1 MAIFKKMEENK
12 SNFSEEE
19 NKSNKKKTIVESK
32 DAIKQDA
39 LGLLASAKR
48 FFKDLLDFRDETD
61 RDATIEAIKN
71 DIPFKGATAWILVC
85 SIFVA
90 SVGLNAN
97 STAVVI
103 GAMLIS
109 PLMGPILGIG
119 LSVSINDI
127 DTLKKS
133 LVNFGVMILLS
144 VLTAFLF
151 FWSFPLSEESSE
163 LLARTQPDIR
173 DVLIAFF
180 GGLALIIA
188 RTKKG
193 TIASVIFGVAIATA
207 LMPPLCT
214 VGYGLSVALEDDFT
228 KGIRF
233 ALGAM
238 YLFTINT
245 IFIALATFLVVK
257 VLKFPM
263 IKYVNSAKR
272 RRIGRI
278 ATFLAI
284 IVMIPAIWT
293 FINVLSESRFKRD
306 ARNFINRELSALPH
320 ADYIIKNSSY
330 KYSDDDK
337 IVSSIELNTFG
348 LDEIPESSVALIKD
362 RLKNYDALKNT
373 NLILHQNRNKNLDNL
388 KYMEQIR
395 YRDSIDMLSQS
406 QKIVFLEGKLKNL
419 AKLEAQQIPFDELTK
434 EVKINY
440 SDVSRLSYSTVIT
453 SNFSKIDTLSVF
465 TVKWND
471 GSIKEADILK
481 QQDKLGR
488 WLKQRFALDSLI
500 INREK

>member
-1 MAIFKKMEENK
+1 
-12 SNFSEEE
+12 
-19 NKSNKKKTIVESK
+19 
-32 DAIKQDA
+32 
-39 LGLLASAKR
+39 
-48 FFKDLLDFRDETD
+48 
-61 RDATIEAIKN
+61 
-71 DIPFKGATAWILVC
+71 
-85 SIFVA
+85 
-90 SVGLNAN
+90 
-97 STAVVI
+97 
-103 GAMLIS
+103 
-109 PLMGPILGIG
+109 
-119 LSVSINDI
+119 
-127 DTLKKS
+127 
-133 LVNFGVMILLS
+133 
-144 VLTAFLF
+144 
-151 FWSFPLSEESSE
+151 
-163 LLARTQPDIR
+163 
-173 DVLIAFF
+173 
-180 GGLALIIA
+180 
-188 RTKKG
+188 
-193 TIASVIFGVAIATA
+193 
-207 LMPPLCT
+207 
-214 VGYGLSVALEDDFT
+214 
-228 KGIRF
+228 
-233 ALGAM
+233 
-238 YLFTINT
+238 
-245 IFIALATFLVVK
+245 
-257 VLKFPM
+257 
-263 IKYVNSAKR
+263 
-272 RRIGRI
+272 
-278 ATFLAI
+278 
-284 IVMIPAIWT
+284 MIPAIWT

-471 GSIKEADILK
+471 GSIKEVDILK